1 MQGFF
6 VWCFPH
12 GVDVF
17 FYFRNS
23 DGIILLPYKV
33 FASFHFQTT
42 TIRNQGSSDTLRRG
56 SRYSLMGC
64 GRPGKRC

>member
-17 FYFRNS
+17 FYFRIS
-23 DGIILLPYKV
+23 DGIIVLPYKV

-56 SRYSLMGC
+56 
-64 GRPGKRC
+64 